1 MGAYICSILNQYVV
15 WCEVSMSWTFFACWN
30 EYDFSYGI
38 LSGTNINPNKPG
50 PLESRASTV
59 ILEIKT
65 FFRQSCPKLRNK
77 VSSFRRNFEVA
88 KSRSP
93 LIFVKKCQ
101 FFESINFL

>member
-59 ILEIKT
+59 TLEIKT
-65 FFRQSCPKLRNK
+65 FFRQSCPKPSCK

-88 KSRSP
+88 KID
-93 LIFVKKCQ
+93 LHQ
-101 FFESINFL
+101 FL